1 MIRDNIIWYNTQR
14 QQEGLNNHTPTEQ
27 RNHALHLHHE
37 HCPKKNG
44 NQYRQQQNLASHDQS
59 HQNTAAPAKQYD
71 ACAGAALLYRD
82 EDLEIATQILCDLE
96 CHF

>member
-1 MIRDNIIWYNTQR
+1 TTLNQTFPHHKAEKSGSDQLFSSFNPSKTGRNKTQD
-14 QQEGLNNHTPTEQ
+14 
-27 RNHALHLHHE
+27 AS
-37 HCPKKNG
+37 

-59 HQNTAAPAKQYD
+59 HQNKAAPAKQYD